1 MNSVNVDTII
11 QQFPGL
17 LNWHSGNESATAD
30 KPCSS
35 ANPVANGICFCEDQ
49 PHIENCL
56 KQGVAILVVSPAL
69 AEAAA
74 ALNSGSCAIL
84 SSAELQAA
92 MAKLNT
98 AFFLPRWG
106 REVFGEER
114 IHPSATIHPGARLHA
129 SVVVQPNA
137 VIGPD
142 VSVDEQSI
150 IGANTTLEGN
160 ITIGKRCFI
169 KSNVF
174 IGHTVQI
181 GDDCRVEP
189 NSAIGTDGFGY
200 GSDQNGQHFAKPH
213 FGKVILEDKVE
224 IGCSVHVDR
233 GTFEDT
239 VIGEGTKI
247 DNHCHFAHNTIIG
260 KNCLI
265 TAGFIVAGSSS
276 FGHNCK
282 FAGRVSANGHI
293 SVCDDVTMGPV
304 SVISKNITEPG
315 MYGGFPPVAYKDF
328 IKNQTSTTSLY
339 EMRRNLNRVLKKI
352 NVEK

>member
-1 MNSVNVDTII
+1 MSTVNIEAI
-11 QQFPGL
+11 LEKFPGL
-17 LNWHSGNESATAD
+17 VNWHSGNRSATANS
-30 KPCSS
+30 PCSS
-35 ANPVANGICFCEDQ
+35 THPVHDGLCFCQDKKD
-49 PHIENCL
+49 IKNCFD
-56 KQGVAILVVSPAL
+56 QGVSILVVPTAL
-69 AEAAA
+69 GDDAESLNPGSSA
-74 ALNSGSCAIL
+74 ALTSE
-84 SSAELQAA
+84 ELQAA
-92 MAKLNT
+92 MAKINT
-98 AFFLPRWG
+98 GFFLPQWG
-106 REVFGEER
+106 RTAFGEDR
-114 IHPSATIHPGARLHA
+114 IHRSASIHPSARLHD

-142 VSVDEQSI
+142 VFIEEQTL

-174 IGHTVQI
+174 IGHSVQI

-189 NSAIGTDGFGY
+189 QTSIGTDGYGY
-200 GSDQNGQHFAKPH
+200 GTDNNGQHFAKPH
-213 FGKVILEDKVE
+213 FGKVILEDRVE
-224 IGCSVHVDR
+224 IGCGVQIDR

-260 KNCLI
+260 KDCLI

-276 FGHNCK
+276 FGDNCK

-304 SVISKNITEPG
+304 SVISKNITQPG
-315 MYGGFPPVAYKDF
+315 FYGGFPPVPYKDF
-328 IKNQTSTTSLY
+328 IKNQTSSASLHD
-339 EMRRNLNRVLKKI
+339 MRRSIVKILKKI
-352 NVEK
+352 DVEK